1 MVLYTSM
8 SFWSDENLCWRMAM
22 AVRYKK
28 LWLLLKKRNLKKKD
42 LQSIANIS
50 STSVTKLAKDE
61 TVRTDTL
68 DKICLA
74 LQCDISDIMEI
85 VEEGRNEQ

>member
-1 MVLYTSM
+1 MVLYTSV

-50 STSVTKLAKDE
+50 STSITKLAKDE

>member
-1 MVLYTSM
+1 
-8 SFWSDENLCWRMAM
+8 M

-28 LWLLLKKRNLKKKD
+28 LWLLLKKRNLNKKD

>member
-1 MVLYTSM
+1 
-8 SFWSDENLCWRMAM
+8 M

-50 STSVTKLAKDE
+50 STSITKLAKDE

-74 LQCDISDIMEI
+74 LQCDISDIMES

>member
-1 MVLYTSM
+1 
-8 SFWSDENLCWRMAM
+8 M

-50 STSVTKLAKDE
+50 STSITKLAKDE

-74 LQCDISDIMEI
+74 LRCDISDIMEI

>member
-1 MVLYTSM
+1 
-8 SFWSDENLCWRMAM
+8 M

-42 LQSIANIS
+42 LQSIANIG
-50 STSVTKLAKDE
+50 STSITKLAKDE

>member
-1 MVLYTSM
+1 
-8 SFWSDENLCWRMAM
+8 M

-42 LQSIANIS
+42 LQSIPNIS
-50 STSVTKLAKDE
+50 STSITKLAKDE

>member
-1 MVLYTSM
+1 
-8 SFWSDENLCWRMAM
+8 M

-28 LWLLLKKRNLKKKD
+28 LWLLQKKRNLKKKD

-50 STSVTKLAKDE
+50 STSITKLAKDE

>member
-1 MVLYTSM
+1 
-8 SFWSDENLCWRMAM
+8 M

-50 STSVTKLAKDE
+50 STSITKLAKDE

-85 VEEGRNEQ
+85 VEEGSKMLSASVIFPDGS

>member
-1 MVLYTSM
+1 MKIFVGG
-8 SFWSDENLCWRMAM
+8 W
-22 AVRYKK
+22 
-28 LWLLLKKRNLKKKD
+28 LWLSGTKTLAVAKKRNLKKKD

-50 STSVTKLAKDE
+50 STSITKLAKDE

>member
-1 MVLYTSM
+1 
-8 SFWSDENLCWRMAM
+8 M

-42 LQSIANIS
+42 LQSIANIR
-50 STSVTKLAKDE
+50 STSITKLAKDE

>member
-1 MVLYTSM
+1 MLEDGYGCQVQKTL
-8 SFWSDENLCWRMAM
+8 
-22 AVRYKK
+22 AVA
-28 LWLLLKKRNLKKKD
+28 KKRNLKKKD

>member
-1 MVLYTSM
+1 
-8 SFWSDENLCWRMAM
+8 M

-50 STSVTKLAKDE
+50 STSITKLAKDE

-85 VEEGRNEQ
+85 VEEGRNKQ

>member
-1 MVLYTSM
+1 
-8 SFWSDENLCWRMAM
+8 M
-22 AVRYKK
+22 AVRNKK

-50 STSVTKLAKDE
+50 STSITKLAKDE

>member
-1 MVLYTSM
+1 MVLYTSV

-61 TVRTDTL
+61 TVRTDNL
-68 DKICLA
+68 DKICLE

>member
-8 SFWSDENLCWRMAM
+8 SFWLDENLCWRMAM

-50 STSVTKLAKDE
+50 STSITKLAKDE

>member
-1 MVLYTSM
+1 
-8 SFWSDENLCWRMAM
+8 M

-50 STSVTKLAKDE
+50 STSITKLAKDE

-68 DKICLA
+68 DKFVWHFNVIYPTSWKL
-74 LQCDISDIMEI
+74 LKKGGTS
-85 VEEGRNEQ
+85 NELV

>member
-1 MVLYTSM
+1 
-8 SFWSDENLCWRMAM
+8 M

-28 LWLLLKKRNLKKKD
+28 LWLLLKKRNLKKKY

>member
-1 MVLYTSM
+1 
-8 SFWSDENLCWRMAM
+8 M

-50 STSVTKLAKDE
+50 STSITKLAKDE

-68 DKICLA
+68 DKIRLA

>member
-1 MVLYTSM
+1 
-8 SFWSDENLCWRMAM
+8 M

-68 DKICLA
+68 DKIFLA

>member
-1 MVLYTSM
+1 
-8 SFWSDENLCWRMAM
+8 M

-28 LWLLLKKRNLKKKD
+28 LWLLLKKRNLKNKD

-50 STSVTKLAKDE
+50 STSITKLAKDE
-61 TVRTDTL
+61 TLRTDTL

>member
-1 MVLYTSM
+1 
-8 SFWSDENLCWRMAM
+8 M

>member
-1 MVLYTSM
+1 M
-8 SFWSDENLCWRMAM
+8 SLPQKVKILSLNKPNWRT
-22 AVRYKK
+22 AVAIRYKK

-42 LQSIANIS
+42 LQNIANIS
-50 STSVTKLAKDE
+50 STSITKLAKDE

-85 VEEGRNEQ
+85 VEDGEG

>member
-1 MVLYTSM
+1 
-8 SFWSDENLCWRMAM
+8 M

-42 LQSIANIS
+42 LQSTANIS
-50 STSVTKLAKDE
+50 STSITKLAKDE

>member
-1 MVLYTSM
+1 
-8 SFWSDENLCWRMAM
+8 MAM